1 VVARAGTD
9 QTAVVHERSLASRLT
24 TTATPPPLEIRRRV
38 SPGDRVR
45 TATGKFVKEAQM
57 LHPALRRALATAQI
71 EDLHRTATTRQTIR
85 LQQGG
90 PKSRESQDPDHRQS
104 RVRTGPR
111 ARRLDRTQRY
121 R

>member
-71 EDLHRTATTRQTIR
+71 EDLHRTAAPRQTIR
-85 LQQGG
+85 PQQRG
-90 PKSRESQDPDHRQS
+90 PKPCESQDPDDRQS
-104 RVRTGPR
+104 RVRTGL
-111 ARRLDRTQRY
+111 RRSRIR
-121 R
+121 RPS